1 MTKYQEYFDTKF
13 EELKKTMATK
23 DCIKTLHETIKH
35 QSERI
40 EVLESKMAIM
50 EKYIKHLEKGVDD
63 QEQYT
68 RRLCLRID
76 GIAPDEKESSEEC
89 LEKVK
94 AVFANLKVNV
104 PDDVIDRAHRI
115 GRPKIIKGKK
125 IHTMIVRL
133 TTWRHRTSV
142 YRARKNSPSY
152 RVRLDLT
159 KKRLETVKRLS
170 RLLESR
176 KLGFVFA
183 DINCRLCA
191 RINGK
196 FHYFGHEDQLM
207 EIIDEA
213 VLNEVDAANEDS

>member
-13 EELKKTMATK
+13 EELKKTTATK

-89 LEKVK
+89 LGKVK
-94 AVFANLKVNV
+94 AVFANIKVNV

-125 IHTMIVRL
+125 ST
-133 TTWRHRTSV
+133 
-142 YRARKNSPSY
+142 
-152 RVRLDLT
+152 
-159 KKRLETVKRLS
+159 
-170 RLLESR
+170 
-176 KLGFVFA
+176 
-183 DINCRLCA
+183 
-191 RINGK
+191 
-196 FHYFGHEDQLM
+196 Q
-207 EIIDEA
+207 
-213 VLNEVDAANEDS
+213 

>member
-1 MTKYQEYFDTKF
+1 MGVVTWAWPLLQLKF
-13 EELKKTMATK
+13 CECQKLLWIRTCMATK
-23 DCIKTLHETIKH
+23 DCIKTLHGTIKH

-68 RRLCLRID
+68 RCLCLRID

-115 GRPKIIKGKK
+115 GRPKVIKGKK
-125 IHTMIVRL
+125 
-133 TTWRHRTSV
+133 
-142 YRARKNSPSY
+142 
-152 RVRLDLT
+152 
-159 KKRLETVKRLS
+159 
-170 RLLESR
+170 
-176 KLGFVFA
+176 
-183 DINCRLCA
+183 
-191 RINGK
+191 
-196 FHYFGHEDQLM
+196 
-207 EIIDEA
+207 
-213 VLNEVDAANEDS
+213 DSHNDN